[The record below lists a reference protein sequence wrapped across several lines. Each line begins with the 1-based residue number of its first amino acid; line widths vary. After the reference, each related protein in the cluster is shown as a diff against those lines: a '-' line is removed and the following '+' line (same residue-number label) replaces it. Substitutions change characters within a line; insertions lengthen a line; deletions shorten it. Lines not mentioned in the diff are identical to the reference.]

1 MQYVL
6 CICLGLSFCLSS
18 CSGVFASE
26 AASVEVLSSE
36 KPLVDM
42 FQSAKDAVL
51 DLYPQD
57 VSLDDLYEGAIR
69 GLFDSLG
76 DPYSEYLNQ
85 EEFDAYTQEVEGE
98 FSGIGVS
105 IQLVQGNVT
114 VVSVFQG
121 SPAEKAGMKPGD
133 VIVEVDGVDLRNKT
147 LQEASSLLRGEA
159 GTTVKVTVVRPS
171 AGETIT
177 LNIVRAKISIKTIDM
192 QDLGDGKF
200 YVRISQFTSN
210 TGKNFS
216 FLMKWMR
223 DRGLNGLILDL
234 RGNPGGVLGS
244 AVEVAGELVPKG
256 PIVKLKGKVVNQT
269 VWNPKDGEPVPTIIL
284 IDGGS
289 ASASEIVAGAV
300 KDRGRAIL
308 VGETTYG
315 KACVQII
322 LPLGDNMGGIK
333 LTIADYYT
341 PSGAMIS
348 GVGLSPNI
356 PIQQE
361 PLTLPDP
368 VTFKRVMKPGC
379 VGLDVLSLQDCLEFL
394 GYNPGP
400 LDGIFGPKTETA
412 VASYLKDQG
421 RKYKGYVGETEVL
434 AVNGSVSEKATN
446 PPDQVLEKAKIL
458 LDHWLEM
465 YW

>member
-69 GLFDSLG
+69 GLFDSLS

-171 AGETIT
+171 SGETIT
-177 LNIVRAKISIKTIDM
+177 LNIC
-192 QDLGDGKF
+192 LL
-200 YVRISQFTSN
+200 YTS
-210 TGKNFS
+210 
-216 FLMKWMR
+216 R
-223 DRGLNGLILDL
+223 
-234 RGNPGGVLGS
+234 
-244 AVEVAGELVPKG
+244 
-256 PIVKLKGKVVNQT
+256 
-269 VWNPKDGEPVPTIIL
+269 
-284 IDGGS
+284 
-289 ASASEIVAGAV
+289 
-300 KDRGRAIL
+300 
-308 VGETTYG
+308 
-315 KACVQII
+315 CV
-322 LPLGDNMGGIK
+322 
-333 LTIADYYT
+333 
-341 PSGAMIS
+341 
-348 GVGLSPNI
+348 
-356 PIQQE
+356 
-361 PLTLPDP
+361 
-368 VTFKRVMKPGC
+368 
-379 VGLDVLSLQDCLEFL
+379 
-394 GYNPGP
+394 
-400 LDGIFGPKTETA
+400 
-412 VASYLKDQG
+412 
-421 RKYKGYVGETEVL
+421 
-434 AVNGSVSEKATN
+434 
-446 PPDQVLEKAKIL
+446 
-458 LDHWLEM
+458 
-465 YW
+465 